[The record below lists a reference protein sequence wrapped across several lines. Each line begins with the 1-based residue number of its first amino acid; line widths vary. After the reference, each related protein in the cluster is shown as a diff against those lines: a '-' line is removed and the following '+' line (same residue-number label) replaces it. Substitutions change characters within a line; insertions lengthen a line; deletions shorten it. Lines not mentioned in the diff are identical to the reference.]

1 MTTDDQY
8 VPSEDDVR
16 ARYVFAGLPDRATS
30 DQIAR
35 ARDREV
41 PEFDRFLARVRRD
54 AEREAYTTAR
64 SVLAGEDTVEWAR
77 GAHGSSMSYP
87 HAIGIMDGLI
97 EDLDEEVSP

>member
-1 MTTDDQY
+1 MTTNDDQY

-16 ARYVFAGLPDRATS
+16 ARYVFAGLSDRATS

-54 AEREAYTTAR
+54 AAR
-64 SVLAGEDTVEWAR
+64 R
-77 GAHGSSMSYP
+77 
-87 HAIGIMDGLI
+87 AIDGLI
-97 EDLDEEVSP
+97 ADKAHMTVLLRAENGGEAEDVLAHFRDTLHPKETP